1 MLWGYGK
8 SSFVDAKF
16 YREMMPEI
24 KAKLPEFQSHGLM
37 SLMLLDSLTCGR
49 GWMGGMDFDMILIC
63 LSSVMPM
70 GVCESVLCVCCGRK
84 IASSAFGG
92 SGCCFLVPR
101 RGG

>member
-63 LSSVMPM
+63 LSSVMPI
-70 GVCESVLCVCCGRK
+70 GVCVRVFCVFVVVGKSRPLLL
-84 IASSAFGG
+84 AGLG
-92 SGCCFLVPR
+92 FLVPR